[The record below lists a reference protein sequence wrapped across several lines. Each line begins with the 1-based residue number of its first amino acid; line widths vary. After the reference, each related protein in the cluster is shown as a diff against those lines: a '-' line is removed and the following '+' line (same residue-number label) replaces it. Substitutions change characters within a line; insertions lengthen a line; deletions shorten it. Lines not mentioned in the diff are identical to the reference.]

1 MLSDKHFCN
10 FAKKL
15 KVQLE
20 ENIVYSKGVIEFVTI
35 AAEYCSYVESVEND
49 SKKDFLL
56 KSQKLLSALYL
67 KASLLP
73 KVDAIYEDGN
83 EKFVSEE
90 DWIYIKGKVVQK
102 LGKHEIFLDVYSAV
116 LALEDDS
123 ENVSLSEIY
132 ADIYQDLMDFVSL
145 YRFGHEDSMNDAL
158 WECQQNFQQYWGQ
171 RLLVALTAIHNI
183 IFGGDDLDEED
194 VESEQKAEPDT
205 SNWIFS
211 QRQKDWGED
220 E

>member
-1 MLSDKHFCN
+1 
-10 FAKKL
+10 
-15 KVQLE
+15 LE

-35 AAEYCSYVESVEND
+35 AAEYCSFVEHVENE
-49 SKKDFLL
+49 SKRDFLQ

-73 KVDAIYEDGN
+73 KIEAIYEDGN

-90 DWIYIKGKVVQK
+90 DWIYIKDKVVQK
-102 LGKHEIFLDVYSAV
+102 LGKHEIFLDIYTAV
-116 LALEDDS
+116 LALEDDAV
-123 ENVSLSEIY
+123 NVSLAEIF

-145 YRFGHEDSMNDAL
+145 YRIGHEDSMNDAL
-158 WECQQNFQQYWGQ
+158 WECQQNYQQYWGQ

-183 IFGGDDLDEED
+183 IFGEDDLDEEEIQD
-194 VESEQKAEPDT
+194 QSKVEPDT

-211 QRQKDWGED
+211 QRQKDWGLNE
-220 E
+220 